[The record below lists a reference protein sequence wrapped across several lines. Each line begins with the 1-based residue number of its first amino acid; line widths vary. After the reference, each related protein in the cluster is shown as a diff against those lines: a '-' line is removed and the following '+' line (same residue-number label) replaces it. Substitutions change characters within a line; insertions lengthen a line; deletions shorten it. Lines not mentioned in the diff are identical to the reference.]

1 MAQYEFD
8 IRDYWRIIKKRTAII
23 LLSTVLITCFS
34 FVFVKLRAPVPL
46 YRTSAKVRFEKST
59 SISGLFIKAISW
71 SAWDDLAT
79 QMSVITSFDVME
91 RAAKE
96 LGIIERGISGEK
108 IRKSPQLL
116 QIVNSLERSLE
127 TEQVGNT
134 NIIRIIAES
143 TDPKMAQRMAN
154 TAARAYRE
162 HNIREMNRRSLEATN
177 FIEKQVK
184 IVGDRLRGAE
194 EMVRRFLQENKIISF
209 GTQTLTSLNQVV
221 SSEAEYESIKTRIRR
236 IGEEIKL
243 AEAGKLIYTSEG
255 RIPAPSAGT
264 GRLDREGAFGPSGTE
279 SQQYYSFIKSVSP
292 SVARLS
298 RQIADLQVAR
308 TILLLNLTPLHP
320 KVNEIDLKIRGL
332 RRQVIGELRA
342 ELKDLRNKQ
351 LEIESKLRE
360 IRAKSGQVP
369 EVALNLARLERE
381 VRVNTELYS
390 LLRSRHQEALIQLSE
405 QIEEVSIITPALTPT
420 VPINPPQTIPKTIIG
435 FIIGVI
441 VGLMFAFTTE
451 TLDTSIGTIED
462 VEEYLNVP
470 VVGIIPHFDAEELKR
485 LLSKKEV
492 PITPGLEE
500 SYSDLVTHFYPK
512 AVVSEAFRSL
522 RTNLEFLRFEKKGK
536 VFILTS
542 SSIREGK
549 TLNGINLAISLAQ
562 AGHKTLLVEGDL
574 RRPTIHMKFGLERE
588 PGLIDII
595 LGRNKIDEA
604 IRTTTDI
611 LMGKFSMDDVMRT
624 PGLDKLNILTA
635 GASPP
640 NPSEILGSPQ
650 MLELLNTLREKYEY
664 VILDM
669 PPVLPVADASIIGPK
684 VDGVLLIY
692 QVGKVAR
699 GVLKR
704 AKVQLDNVKAEVFGV
719 VLNNVKAEVSPDYY
733 KYQMRYYYG
742 EQAPKISKVKS
753 SKDWVLGG
761 ISKVLHLVKR
771 EEKKAELPEKP
782 DKKTEPAKKKV
793 RVRLKVLI
801 LLIALLLLILALLI
815 QYGLFSFPFGF
826 RKQIDTTKVKKAIHG
841 FVQEADPNQHRPG
854 IEPTQVK
861 DAPAGKESETPNTP
875 QRGKTSEMSLFGL
888 SMVYA
893 ALSEEQQAY
902 FPFSILVPGTM
913 DERQILLAK
922 RKGAS
927 VNQKV
932 FVNTLRTEAGGA
944 NFRVQMG
951 KFRSRQEAEG
961 FLHAHPR
968 LLKGATVERTPYTCG
983 VGPFRH
989 AAEAGKHA
997 EKLGRLSLY
1006 ADTENVAGVFWLYVG
1021 AFANIEE
1028 AVPVAS
1034 RMKQAGILFKVV
1046 RR

>member
-1 MAQYEFD
+1 LAQYEFD

-23 LLSTVLITCFS
+23 LLSILLITSFS
-34 FVFVKLRAPVPL
+34 FVFAKLRAPVPL
-46 YRTSAKVRFEKST
+46 YRTSARVRFEKST

-79 QMSVITSFDVME
+79 QMNVITSFDVME

-96 LGIIERGISGEK
+96 LGLIDRGIPGEK
-108 IRKSPQLL
+108 IKKSSQLL

-194 EMVRRFLQENKIISF
+194 EKVRRFRQENKIISF
-209 GTQTLTSLNQVV
+209 GEQTRTSLRQVV
-221 SSEAEYESIKTRIRR
+221 SSEAEYESIKARIKR

-243 AEAGKLIYTSEG
+243 AEAGKLVYSGEG

-264 GRLDREGAFGPSGTE
+264 GRSERGGAFGPSGTE
-279 SQQYYSFIKSVSP
+279 SQQHYSLIESASP
-292 SVARLS
+292 SVARLN
-298 RQIADLQVAR
+298 RQIADLQVTR
-308 TILLLNLTPLHP
+308 TILLLNLTPSHP
-320 KVNEIDLKIRGL
+320 KVNEIDLKIGGL
-332 RRQVIGELRA
+332 RRQVMGELRA
-342 ELKDLRNKQ
+342 ERKGLRNKK
-351 LEIESKLRE
+351 LEIEYRLRE
-360 IRAKSGQVP
+360 VQAKSGQVP

-381 VRVNTELYS
+381 VQVNSELYS

-405 QIEEVSIITPALTPT
+405 QIEEVSIIAPALTPT

-441 VGLMFAFTTE
+441 VGLMFVFTTE

-470 VVGIIPHFDAEELKR
+470 VVGIIPHFEAEELRR

-500 SYSDLVTHFYPK
+500 SYTDLVTHFYPK

-549 TLNGINLAISLAQ
+549 TLNVVNLAISLAQ
-562 AGHKTLLVEGDL
+562 SGHKTLLVEGDL

-588 PGLIDII
+588 PGLIDVI

-604 IRTTTDI
+604 IRTVTDI

-650 MLELLNTLREKYEY
+650 MLELLNSLREKYEY

-719 VLNNVKAEVSPDYY
+719 VLNNVKAEVGPDYY
-733 KYQMRYYYG
+733 KYQMRNYYG

-753 SKDWVLGG
+753 SKDWILGG

-771 EEKKAELPEKP
+771 EKAEPSEKP

-793 RVRLKVLI
+793 RVRLKILI

-826 RKQIDTTKVKKAIHG
+826 RKQIDTTTVRKAIDG
-841 FVQEADPNQHRPG
+841 FVQEADPNQDRLG
-854 IEPTQVK
+854 NEPAQRK
-861 DAPAGKESETPNTP
+861 DAPAGKGSETPNTP
-875 QRGKTSEMSLFGL
+875 EDGKTSEMSLLGL
-888 SMVYA
+888 SMVHA

-902 FPFSILVPGTM
+902 LPFSILVPGTM

-932 FVNTLRTEAGGA
+932 FVNTLTTEAGGT
-944 NFRVQMG
+944 NFRVLMG
-951 KFRSRQEAEG
+951 KFRTEQEAEG
-961 FLHAHPR
+961 FLHTHPR
-968 LLKGATVERTPYTCG
+968 LLPGAAVERTPYTCG

-989 AAEAGKHA
+989 AAEAGKSA